1 MAPLLITAFLMGM
14 LGSFHCVGMCGPLAL
29 SVPIDSES
37 ESKKMIGA
45 LIYNLG
51 RIITYSFFGLLIG
64 FFGKSMSFFGI
75 QQWLSIL
82 GGGIILMYV
91 YFKKIGFVNK
101 KIVFPKIFEWVRNQ
115 LGKYFFKR
123 NLFAVFMIGLLNGFL
138 PCGFVYLAFAGAL
151 ATNNI
156 TNSILFMAFF
166 GMGTLPIMWSLIY
179 FGHQVPIT
187 LIKTIKQ
194 IYPYMMTCMAI
205 LLILRGMGLGVPFLS
220 PKYEV
225 TKNEIHSCCHKK

>member
-1 MAPLLITAFLMGM
+1 MGM
-14 LGSFHCVGMCGPLAL
+14 FGSFHCVGMCGPLAL
-29 SVPIDSES
+29 SVPIDSDS

-51 RIITYSFFGLLIG
+51 RIMTYSFFGLLIG
-64 FFGKSMSFFGI
+64 IFGKSLSIFGV
-75 QQWLSIL
+75 QQYVSIL
-82 GGGIILMYV
+82 GGCIILMML
-91 YFKKIGFVNK
+91 YFNKTGLNK
-101 KIVFPKIFEWVRNQ
+101 KKNVFPGIFEWVRRK
-115 LGKYFFKR
+115 LSKYFFKR
-123 NLFAVFMIGLLNGFL
+123 NLFAVFMIGLLNGLL

-151 ATNNI
+151 STNTI
-156 TNSILFMAFF
+156 LNSILFMTFF

-187 LIKTIKQ
+187 LIKKIKQ